1 MTTTKRW
8 LLTWFYRDDKDR
20 LQQGRLEADDYSWLH
35 EQAMKLKAE
44 GCISIFASKQ
54 NGYANWLQ
62 TAANA

>member
-1 MTTTKRW
+1 MTTAKRW

-20 LQQGRLEADDYSWLH
+20 LQQGRLQADDYSWLH

-54 NGYANWLQ
+54 ND
-62 TAANA
+62 